1 MLCQVSPK
9 RGIGDTSFVI
19 RVGNSTLLDYETLK
33 VANFTLVAREEVED
47 DPKEGRARVTVHVRD
62 HNDNSPPFDRERRVA
77 LVFVNVGFFF
87 LFLGKKNLGN
97 RDV

>member
-62 HNDNSPPFDRERRVA
+62 QNDNSPEFDRERRVA
-77 LVFVNVGFFF
+77 LVVVNVGFFF
-87 LFLGKKNLGN
+87 CF
-97 RDV
+97 